1 MLHTQTLKEDSR
13 VTDFKRIGILGHP
26 LRPHTEAVGNQ
37 IALSL
42 QAHGITTWQRTQW
55 DKESVADDVQGS
67 DIVVAIG
74 GDGAMLRAA
83 RVCAPY
89 EVPVLGLNMG
99 RLGFLTEI
107 ASLDDWDSRLE
118 RLLAGDYWIERRMML
133 KAVINHDREPVV
145 TDIALNEVVISG
157 KNAGS
162 MVQLD
167 TYIDGD
173 WATTYNCDALIIST
187 PTGSTAYALAA
198 GGPILP
204 PELAN
209 ILIVPTAPHL
219 TMDRPLVL
227 SEGSQV
233 AVRASEDNRHQILVS
248 VDGSQLA
255 YLGEHDIIYVTAS
268 DYSSR
273 FIRMRERNYFYR
285 SLLDRLEP
293 RVNRAAPE
301 HMKSLREIEDET

>member
-1 MLHTQTLKEDSR
+1 LKDDCG
-13 VTDFKRIGILGHP
+13 VTKLQRIGILGHP
-26 LRPHTEAVGNQ
+26 LRPHTAAVGNQ
-37 IALSL
+37 LALSL
-42 QAHGITTWQRTQW
+42 QAHGIATWQQTEW
-55 DKESVADDVQGS
+55 DKTTVADDVQQS
-67 DIVVAIG
+67 DVVVAIG
-74 GDGAMLRAA
+74 GDGAMLRVA

-89 EVPVLGLNMG
+89 GVPVLGLNMG

-107 ASLDDWDSRLE
+107 SSLEDWTKHLE
-118 RLLAGDYWIERRMML
+118 RLLAGDYWIETRMML
-133 KAVINHDREPVV
+133 NAVINHQRQPLVA
-145 TDIALNEVVISG
+145 DIALNEVVISG
-157 KNAGS
+157 KGAGS

-204 PELAN
+204 PDLTN

-219 TMDRPLVL
+219 TMDRSIVL

-233 AVRASEDNRHQILVS
+233 AVRPSSANRPQVLVS

-255 YLGEHDIIYVTAS
+255 YLRESDIIYVTAS

-293 RVNRAAPE
+293 RVNRTAPE
-301 HMKSLREIEDET
+301 HMKSLKEIEDEI

>member
-1 MLHTQTLKEDSR
+1 
-13 VTDFKRIGILGHP
+13 
-26 LRPHTEAVGNQ
+26 
-37 IALSL
+37 
-42 QAHGITTWQRTQW
+42 
-55 DKESVADDVQGS
+55 VQNS

-83 RVCAPY
+83 RVCAPHN
-89 EVPVLGLNMG
+89 VPVLGLNMG

-107 ASLDDWDSRLE
+107 ASPQDWDDRLE
-118 RLLAGDYWIERRMML
+118 RLLSGDYWIEKRMMMN
-133 KAVINHDREPVV
+133 AVINHQRQPIVEGM
-145 TDIALNEVVISG
+145 ALNDVVISG
-157 KNAGS
+157 NGAGS

-173 WATTYNCDALIIST
+173 WATTYNCDALIVST

-204 PELAN
+204 PDLSN
-209 ILIVPTAPHL
+209 ILIIPTAPHL
-219 TMDRPLVL
+219 SMDRPIVL

-233 AVRASEDNRHQILVS
+233 AVRASSDNRHEVIVS

-255 YLGEHDIIYVTAS
+255 RLRENDIIYVTAS
-268 DYSSR
+268 NYSSR

-293 RVNRAAPE
+293 RVNRTAPE
-301 HMKSLREIEDET
+301 HMKSLKEIEGDS